1 MIQRRYG
8 ETVAGRKGR
17 ETDLTIRFPAANVC
31 ADCEPCCHLS
41 TRIPSMRK
49 AFIATFMLCAVAPT
63 TVVDYPTRVAMDAL
77 MNIRFY
83 PNNGRFM
90 LEPIPVLFPPDGG
103 GHAKIVIRKAAGGVA
118 VSMDAEIVPMVGYPA
133 FGVLQAASGDPGMF
147 GPIGAG
153 DYIFAVELGGAEI
166 SAYPFKMTL
175 EEGSDPFN
183 PSKAMVRTGPWSK
196 AAFLINTLERPG
208 EAVNLG
214 MWVSTRD
221 MPGYAPNKQIPWSL
235 HLMIGGVQVASVDGQ
250 VTDPDWTFFHMDLRH
265 KSAQAS
271 SGPFTWANLTAKPGR
286 YTLEFRS
293 GARVLRSYQF
303 QVAGGTVNR
312 IATNQLGYEGTDAL
326 PPQSIMTISGTTQR
340 VEQFWLAPL
349 N

>member
-1 MIQRRYG
+1 
-8 ETVAGRKGR
+8 
-17 ETDLTIRFPAANVC
+17 
-31 ADCEPCCHLS
+31 
-41 TRIPSMRK
+41 MRK
-49 AFIATFMLCAVAPT
+49 AFVAAFILLAAPT
-63 TVVDYPTRVAMDAL
+63 TVADYPTRVAMDAL
-77 MNIRFY
+77 MSIRFY

-90 LEPIPVLFPPDGG
+90 LEPIPVLFPPEGG
-103 GHAKIVIRKAAGGVA
+103 GPARIVIRKAAGGVA

-133 FGVLQAASGDPGMF
+133 FGVLQAASGTSGLF
-147 GPIGAG
+147 GPLTAG
-153 DYIFAVELGGAEI
+153 DYVFAVELGGTDI

-183 PSKAMVRTGPWSK
+183 PTKAMVRSGPWSK
-196 AAFLINTLERPG
+196 AAFLINPLERPAD
-208 EAVNLG
+208 AVCFG
-214 MWVSTRD
+214 MWVSTRE

-235 HLMIGGVQVASVDGQ
+235 HLLSGGTQIAAVDGQ
-250 VTDPDWTFFHMDLRH
+250 VTDPDWTFFRIDLRH
-265 KSAQAS
+265 KSAAVS

-293 GARVLRSYQF
+293 GTKVVRSYQF
-303 QVAGGTVNR
+303 QVAGGSVNR

-326 PPQSIMTISGTTQR
+326 PPQSIMTMSGSTQR